1 MVKLSHQVS
10 KILVRS
16 SHQMSSSPLVSC
28 SHDMRASQLVKS
40 FQLDSWRFGKDTLH
54 AAH

>member
-1 MVKLSHQVS
+1 MVKLSHEVS
-10 KILVRS
+10 EILVRS

-28 SHDMRASQLVKS
+28 SHDMRASRLVNS